1 MTNHNRKL
9 YPSTGAMV
17 GHSNGFD
24 YRRALREYVRLREEG
39 FIDGLE
45 LMMLR
50 FYYDKIP
57 TVAAAVNESR
67 LADSAS
73 VIHCEKD
80 VGTLL
85 SDAGVLRAEGKTADE
100 ENLWKTALDLFRLN
114 CDMAEKTDLHRM
126 VLHLWGGISSDAN
139 LAYNAEKLPVLAKT
153 AAESG
158 VRLLIEN
165 IPSNHADPHTNWRK
179 LIEWGLP
186 DNVGLIYD
194 TRFGK
199 LHDQMEE
206 TLSDPVILPHLE
218 HVHISDFAGTYRE
231 FAKLRPILHPGEGSV
246 DFDGLARL
254 LDGMGYAGTVTL
266 ESPVMMGEDYDMAK
280 LEKTLRYLRE
290 LL

>member
-50 FYYDKIP
+50 FYYDKIDV
-57 TVAAAVNESR
+57 VADAVNASG
-67 LADSAS
+67 LADPAS

-85 SDAGVLRAEGKTADE
+85 SDAGVCLAEGKGDEADA
-100 ENLWKTALDLFRLN
+100 LWKTASDLFRLN
-114 CDMAEKTDLHRM
+114 CDMAEKTGLRRM
-126 VLHLWGGISSDAN
+126 VLHLWGGISSDAH
-139 LAYNAEKLPVLAKT
+139 LDYNAEKLPVLAKT
-153 AAESG
+153 AADSG
-158 VRLLIEN
+158 VCLLIEN
-165 IPSNHADPHTNWRK
+165 IPSNHADPHTNWRR
-179 LIEWGLP
+179 LIDRGLP
-186 DNVGLIYD
+186 ENVGLIYD

-199 LHDQMEE
+199 LHDQMTE
-206 TLSDPVILPHLE
+206 TLSDETIIPHLE

-246 DFDGLARL
+246 DFAGLARL

-266 ESPVMMGEDYDMAK
+266 ESPVMLGEEYDIVK

>member
-1 MTNHNRKL
+1 MTNHKRKL

-17 GHSNGFD
+17 GYSNGYD
-24 YRRALREYVRLREEG
+24 YRRALREYVRLRGEG
-39 FIDGLE
+39 FIDGVE

-50 FYYDKIP
+50 FYYDKID
-57 TVAAAVNESR
+57 TVANALNETG
-67 LADSAS
+67 LVDPTS

-80 VGTLL
+80 VGTML
-85 SDAGVLRAEGKTADE
+85 SDAGVCRAEGKVAE
-100 ENLWKTALDLFRLN
+100 EEDLWKTALDLFRLN
-114 CDMAEKTDLHRM
+114 CEMAEKTDLHRM

-139 LAYNAEKLPVLAKT
+139 LDYNAEKLPILAKT

-165 IPSNHADPHTNWRK
+165 IPSNHADPHTNWRR
-179 LIEWGLP
+179 LIERGLP

-194 TRFGK
+194 SRFGK

-206 TLSDPVILPHLE
+206 TLSDPAVQSRLE

-266 ESPVMMGEDYDMAK
+266 ESPVMVGEDYDIAK